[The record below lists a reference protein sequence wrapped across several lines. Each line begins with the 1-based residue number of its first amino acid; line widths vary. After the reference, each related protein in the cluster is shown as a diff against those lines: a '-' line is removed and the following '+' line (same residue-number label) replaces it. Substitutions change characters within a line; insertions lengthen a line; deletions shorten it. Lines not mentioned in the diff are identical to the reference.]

1 MKKNIL
7 LSLCLVFSVV
17 ATIMVFNAC
26 QKPTVGLELPR
37 AIGPVSIQIMDANP
51 AAESN
56 PANPTVQITG
66 ENALEVVNLITKLD
80 FTPQNGLITLGLKK
94 NATPSESKPYR
105 FNVVVS
111 AEGYLTT
118 VVPIVIT
125 EDKLQ
130 VVSVRMVNLKTPPTS
145 ALVSTANF
153 AAGDAGAVQTK
164 DVKVNVP
171 AGVTLTDANG
181 ATLSGSIASTL
192 VSFDVDKQETQL
204 AFPGGFVQ
212 QKIINTKGE
221 SVEGGVITPYAFIS
235 LDMTAGGNS
244 VKKFSKPVEV
254 SMAIAKGAKNPTT
267 ELDIKEGDELGLY
280 SMDKG
285 ASAWSEEG
293 TVKVVSDGNGGLKA
307 VATISHLSFWSIA
320 IISPFCIAGATV
332 NLSGFERNS
341 TFYCILTYAATNQV
355 YNANAIPVN
364 TNASGAG
371 SLRLSFMPKGV
382 KLKAFFFPSPI
393 WNYGGVQLPPLASYT
408 TPFDACTGVANVTC
422 TNCATTTGS
431 VCFDIKI
438 KCNNN
443 ATNLETNIDAP
454 VWYRRYNTAN
464 PNGTWSYLGYVLNG
478 KLCTNALTVGNRYD
492 FVTFYGPAW
501 TGYTV
506 KSAAITEVREFC
518 P

>member
-1 MKKNIL
+1 
-7 LSLCLVFSVV
+7 
-17 ATIMVFNAC
+17 
-26 QKPTVGLELPR
+26 
-37 AIGPVSIQIMDANP
+37 MDANP
-51 AAESN
+51 TAESN

-66 ENALEVVNLITKLD
+66 ENALEVVNFINKLD
-80 FTPQNGLITLGLKK
+80 FTPQNGLITIGLKK
-94 NATPSESKPYR
+94 NSTPSESKPYR

-130 VVSVRMVNLKTPPTS
+130 VVSVRMVNLKTPPAS
-145 ALVSTANF
+145 ALVSTSTF
-153 AAGDAGAVQTK
+153 TAGDAGAVQTT
-164 DVKVNVP
+164 DVKVNIP
-171 AGVTLTDANG
+171 AGVALTDANG
-181 ATLSGSIASTL
+181 AALSGSIASTL
-192 VSFDVDKQETQL
+192 VSFDVNKQETQL

-212 QKIINTKGE
+212 QKMINAKGE
-221 SVEGGVITPYAFIS
+221 SVEGGVITPYGFMS
-235 LDMTAGGNS
+235 LDMTVGGNS

-254 SMAIAKGAKNPTT
+254 SMAIAKGSKNPAT
-267 ELDIKEGDELGLY
+267 ESDIKEGDELGLY

-285 ASAWSEEG
+285 ASAWAEEG

-307 VATISHLSFWSIA
+307 VASITHLSFWAIA
-320 IISPFCIAGATV
+320 KVLPFCPVGATIKM
-332 NLSGFERNS
+332 SGFERS
-341 TFYCILTYAATNQV
+341 TTYYCVLKYAVTNQV
-355 YNANAIPVN
+355 YDPNAIPVTTDAN
-364 TNASGAG
+364 GTA
-371 SLRLSFMPKGV
+371 SLRLGYMPKGV

-393 WNYGGVQLPPLASYT
+393 WNYAGVELPSIAKST
-408 TPFDACTGVANVTC
+408 MPFDACTGTDNVTC
-422 TNCATTTGS
+422 TNCAPTTGS

-438 KCNNN
+438 QCQNN

-454 VWYRRYNTAN
+454 VWFRRYD
-464 PNGTWSYLGYVLNG
+464 PNNSNAPWNYLGYVLNG
-478 KLCTNALTVGNRYD
+478 KLCTNYLTVGDRYD